1 MFRLHLNVP
10 SKWPR
15 GQSLKKKDICQYYLF
30 YLHFLKLLTSSKVI
44 TRSSDL
50 PFVKL
55 TSYVNISDMVVLFYG
70 ILGDNMSE
78 YLLGVA
84 MISYAVSNIVDGW
97 IYIFL
102 QPRVSRL
109 VKRNFLA
116 CIPAG
121 IRDGRTTNE
130 PSEVYAVSR
139 NGIDNLPTSV
149 ITTSSFTYKL

>member
-1 MFRLHLNVP
+1 M
-10 SKWPR
+10 
-15 GQSLKKKDICQYYLF
+15 
-30 YLHFLKLLTSSKVI
+30 I

-109 VKRNFLA
+109 VKRKFLA
-116 CIPAG
+116 CIPTR
-121 IRDGRTTNE
+121 IRNRGTTNE
-130 PSEVYAVSR
+130 LPEVYSVSR
-139 NGIDNLPTSV
+139 
-149 ITTSSFTYKL
+149 TTSSYM